1 MAQGVRRL
9 ALERLLS
16 RPTAAEVIE
25 LLGLEPMGAE
35 QLSFRRYYASART
48 VDDGRP
54 LATAIVCLLEAGPEA
69 FSDFHRL
76 PTDELWHFHL
86 GDPIQLVLLNPD
98 GSDRTIILGTDLRS
112 GEVPFA
118 VVPAG
123 SWMGARLA
131 RGEWAVFGCTMSPG
145 FAPSDFEG
153 AEPADLIAG
162 WPQCRAEILA
172 MTRSNVPRTYG
183 N

>member
-1 MAQGVRRL
+1 MQ
-9 ALERLLS
+9 S
-16 RPTAAEVIE
+16 PSAEDVVA

-35 QLSFRRYYASART
+35 QISFRRFYASART

-54 LATAIVCLLEAGPEA
+54 MSTAIVCLLAAGPDA

-76 PTDELWHFHL
+76 PTDELWHFYL
-86 GDPIQLVLLNPD
+86 GDPIQLVVLSPD
-98 GSDRTIILGTDLRS
+98 GSDKTIIMGTDLRG

-123 SWMGARLA
+123 SWMGARLE
-131 RGEWAVFGCTMSPG
+131 RGDWAVFGATMSPG

-153 AEPADLIAG
+153 AEPDDLIER
-162 WPQCRAEILA
+162 WPHRRDDILA
-172 MTRSNVPRTYG
+172 MTRPSAPRTYAEPG
-183 N
+183 QRES